1 MSAKIFWLSL
11 RREYWEYRFWLLAMP
26 LLLSLVLT
34 VMVSVAGVFD
44 FGMALGDDANEPV
57 SNDVTILDFG
67 SQAAPLSDDSATSPT
82 KNPSISQE
90 LGDNTIEVSAD
101 DDTYSHILL
110 IFIGLGWIVA
120 FFYSLS
126 SLHSDRKDT
135 SILFWKSLPVN
146 DTIAV
151 LSKMTFAAFV
161 FPLAALVVGWLFCFL
176 ITILCWLAGWQGI
189 VHAPTSGYEFF
200 HSLVYPPIALITGV
214 LRSLPLLALVFLA
227 SAFAKRSP
235 LMVFAVPI
243 VGAILLELLFFKG
256 ASLLQVFAWYLPFNM
271 LEFDPTF
278 DLLQYLWPQ
287 NWFNPLMLVCG
298 WVVAGLATYGAIWLR
313 KYRFEI

>member
-26 LLLSLVLT
+26 LFLSLVLM
-34 VMVSVAGVFD
+34 VMVCVAGVFD
-44 FGMALGDDANEPV
+44 FGMALGGAVNEPAP
-57 SNDVTILDFG
+57 NDVTILDFG
-67 SQAAPLSDDSATSPT
+67 SQAAPLGDDSTTNQANSPA
-82 KNPSISQE
+82 ISQE
-90 LGDNTIEVSAD
+90 LGDNKIEVSVD

-135 SILFWKSLPVN
+135 SILFWKSLPVD
-146 DTIAV
+146 DTISV
-151 LSKMTFAAFV
+151 LSKMTFAAFGFSLV
-161 FPLAALVVGWLFCFL
+161 ALMVGWLCCIL

-189 VHAPTSGYEFF
+189 IHPPTSMYELF
-200 HSLVYPPIALITGV
+200 HSLVYPLLALIIGV
-214 LRSLPLLALVFLA
+214 LRSLPLIALTLLA

-243 VGAILLELLFFKG
+243 VGAILLELLFFG
-256 ASLLQVFAWYLPFNM
+256 RASLLQVFAWYLPFNA
-271 LEFDPTF
+271 LRFELTLDSQ
-278 DLLQYLWPQ
+278 QYLWPQ

-298 WVVAGLATYGAIWLR
+298 WIVAGLATYGAIWLR